1 MSHFPHFWGESKYI
15 CFADT
20 CIRIRKTI
28 MCSTYVMSVRG
39 KIYDIKLCTRLGML
53 QYACPVIWNIFAHV
67 YYVLIG
73 ATISTSF
80 LIDNVIIEVKI
91 KICGHKSNPWY
102 RTSITVKTIQT
113 LRFCEDKMLYYRK
126 YIVIRAHT

>member
-20 CIRIRKTI
+20 CIRVRKTI

-53 QYACPVIWNIFAHV
+53 QYAHV

-91 KICGHKSNPWY
+91 KICGHQSNPWY

-113 LRFCEDKMLYYRK
+113 LRFCEDEMLYYRK
-126 YIVIRAHT
+126 YMVILAHA